1 MSGELAQGEEE
12 DGWEEEGTTLCT
24 IRPLQPLKGS
34 PLMWCKGLKIVALKI
49 KRQLKLSDGADVKGE
64 VPFSSFLCSVVSS
77 SRGCG

>member
-1 MSGELAQGEEE
+1 MSGEQAQGEEE

-49 KRQLKLSDGADVKGE
+49 ETIEAQRWCRCEERSSLQQLSLQ
-64 VPFSSFLCSVVSS
+64 
-77 SRGCG
+77 CGQ